1 MVNGEKSRT
10 HEHRHTTMLPPPGS
24 TRTAAT
30 AGTIRFICFSGQVKE
45 RKIAAAAPPGGSC
58 VKSSEALIYSIVN
71 LESLTKLTTGETWIQ
86 FPNNICFFIYLV
98 FFCFVFRPGSDR
110 RSAFV
115 AALHRRRYVG
125 I

>member
-1 MVNGEKSRT
+1 MS
-10 HEHRHTTMLPPPGS
+10 PPS

-58 VKSSEALIYSIVN
+58 AKSSEALIYSIVN
-71 LESLTKLTTGETWIQ
+71 LESLTKLTTGETRIQ
-86 FPNNICFFIYLV
+86 FPNNLCFFIYLV
-98 FFCFVFRPGSDR
+98 FMFCFVFRPGSDG

-115 AALHRRRYVG
+115 AALRRRRYVD

>member
-1 MVNGEKSRT
+1 MS
-10 HEHRHTTMLPPPGS
+10 PPS